1 MLTIIKY
8 LFRILPWWLWVV
20 IAVISSPG
28 GFKYGAETLHEA
40 YQFEKARSEPIPRA
54 VSPADF
60 IPARDVA
67 AWGGVV
73 LAGAVPVMERIA
85 PIPGDSSDRLYAL
98 AADPSGQ
105 HLIALI
111 GREADAEELAQVLE
125 NLLQPEAR
133 LSGVYREPEAHQ
145 TLHRLLRGTL
155 DRIVAGDYSLIVIE
169 PFANGWDAGLKYQRN
184 LMLFVGVMLLGLA
197 LMPILFAWLGWRRAQ
212 RRKEDG
218 PSKGRQHK
226 PRAKPPAASPWGGDA
241 PPPVSEAPKARVG
254 HRRTRK
260 NDGFDDGPIKSR
272 RGGFWR

>member
-1 MLTIIKY
+1 MLTIIKF
-8 LFRILPWWLWVV
+8 LFRVLPWWLWVV
-20 IAVISSPG
+20 IAVTSSPG
-28 GFKYGAETLHEA
+28 ALKHGAETLHEA
-40 YQFEKARSEPIPRA
+40 YQFEQARSEPLPRA

-60 IPARDVA
+60 VPARDVA
-67 AWGGVV
+67 SWGGVV

-111 GREADAEELAQVLE
+111 GREADADELAQVLE
-125 NLLQPEAR
+125 NLLQLEAR
-133 LSGVYREPEAHQ
+133 LSGIYREPEANQ
-145 TLHRLLRGTL
+145 TLHRLLRGAL
-155 DRIVAGDYSLIVIE
+155 DGMMAGDYSLIVIE

-184 LMLFVGVMLLGLA
+184 LMAFVGVMLLGLA
-197 LMPILFAWLGWRRAQ
+197 LMPVLFAWLGWRRA
-212 RRKEDG
+212 RRKKHG
-218 PSKGRQHK
+218 PPKRRQRK

-241 PPPVSEAPKARVG
+241 PPPAPEARIG
-254 HRRTRK
+254 HRRARK